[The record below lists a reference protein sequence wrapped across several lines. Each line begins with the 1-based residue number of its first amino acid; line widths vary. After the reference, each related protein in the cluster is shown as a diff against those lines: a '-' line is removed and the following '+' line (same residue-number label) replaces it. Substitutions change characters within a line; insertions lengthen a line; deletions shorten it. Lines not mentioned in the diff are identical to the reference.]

1 MSTSRLI
8 AAASLVP
15 WPACACVQVLKDKWY
30 MKGNVLINTLKRKP
44 KVGAGIGIHGM
55 VQQGVGLWLGAAG
68 NPPGAGNDLL
78 GSS

>member
-1 MSTSRLI
+1 
-8 AAASLVP
+8 
-15 WPACACVQVLKDKWY
+15 